1 MDSWANISYLVV
13 YLIKQG
19 GTGIFCLGR
28 IFSLFYLSR
37 RVNFLFSNE
46 QRAYRGQ
53 QILVCDIIIFCD
65 TCKKISTIQIERKKT
80 IIAQCPYLQY
90 ICITYLTN
98 SSWH

>member
-65 TCKKISTIQIERKKT
+65 TCKKNKHNTDRKKKNYPCPVSIFT
-80 IIAQCPYLQY
+80 IHMYHIF
-90 ICITYLTN
+90 N
-98 SSWH
+98 K